1 MFITHHD
8 ALNTLLGSCS
18 QPFVAA
24 KITGEIILVNQAL
37 CELTGYTK
45 EELLQMTWT
54 ELTPAEWW
62 NSQTVCI
69 QELLSSLQ
77 PVKYK
82 KEYIHKD
89 GHRIPVELQLDA
101 MTDTEGN
108 LKYLYTF
115 ITDMTDRIEQERKFA
130 EDSFRKMFHASLNPT
145 LLTSLDDGRYIE
157 VNAAYLKLIGYE
169 REEVIGRTSHDTDT
183 WTSDETRPMLV
194 EMIKKDGKVSN
205 CEVSIRTK
213 SGEIAYILASI
224 NLLDIDGKKYAL
236 SSLNDITERKKLE
249 ERFEKA
255 FHSNSNAMAIVAW
268 PEGKLVDVNQAWLN
282 LFGFQKEQVIG
293 LTTTDLGFWDDIN
306 EKHQLYQTIR
316 EKKKLRD
323 YELTCR
329 ACDGSARTILISA
342 DFIEIDG
349 KEHLI
354 ISMTDITYYKR
365 LEREIA
371 RLDSL
376 NLIGEL
382 SAGVAHEI
390 RNPLTVVKGYLQY
403 FGGKSSEYKE
413 QFEALSNEIAHVET
427 IITDFLSLARNKTTV
442 LSNRSLNSII
452 EEVSPFIMADALK
465 KGVDIELNLGTIS
478 CFPLDD
484 KELKQ
489 LILNLVRNAV
499 EAVDG
504 KGKVTIETRMEDGN
518 VLISVSDTG
527 CGIPKEL
534 CDRIFDPFFTTKEKG
549 TGLGLS
555 ICASIVERHGGTIQ
569 VKSNEGQGTNFL
581 VRFALM

>member
-1 MFITHHD
+1 MIITQHD
-8 ALNTLLGSCS
+8 ALNTLLEACS

-62 NSQTVCI
+62 EKQAECI
-69 QELLSSLQ
+69 QELLGSLQ
-77 PVKYK
+77 PAKYK
-82 KEYIHKD
+82 NEYIHKD
-89 GHRIPVELQLDA
+89 GYRIPVELQLNI
-101 MTDTEGN
+101 MTNIEGN
-108 LKYLYTF
+108 SQYLYTF
-115 ITDMTDRIEQERKFA
+115 VT
-130 EDSFRKMFHASLNPT
+130 
-145 LLTSLDDGRYIE
+145 
-157 VNAAYLKLIGYE
+157 
-169 REEVIGRTSHDTDT
+169 
-183 WTSDETRPMLV
+183 
-194 EMIKKDGKVSN
+194 
-205 CEVSIRTK
+205 
-213 SGEIAYILASI
+213 
-224 NLLDIDGKKYAL
+224 
-236 SSLNDITERKKLE
+236 DITERKKLE
-249 ERFEKA
+249 ELFEKA
-255 FHSNSNAMAIVAW
+255 FHSNTNAMAITVW

-306 EKHQLYQTIR
+306 EKQQLYQTIQ
-316 EKKKLRD
+316 EKKKLRN
-323 YELTCR
+323 YEQTCR

-342 DFIEIDG
+342 DFIEIDC

-354 ISMTDITYYKR
+354 ISMTDITHYKR

-413 QFEALSNEIAHVET
+413 QFEALSNELAHVET
-427 IITDFLSLARNKTTV
+427 IITDFLSLARTKTTM
-442 LSNRSLNSII
+442 LTNRSLNSII

-465 KGVDIELNLGTIS
+465 KGVDIELNLGAIS
-478 CFPLDD
+478 CFSLDD

-518 VLISVSDTG
+518 VLLSVTDTG

-569 VKSNEGQGTNFL
+569 VQSDEGKGTSFL
-581 VRFALM
+581 VHFALM

>member
-1 MFITHHD
+1 MFITHNN
-8 ALNTLLGSCS
+8 ALNTLLESCS
-18 QPFVAA
+18 QPFAAA

-45 EELLQMTWT
+45 EELLQMAWT
-54 ELTPAEWW
+54 ELTPNEWW
-62 NSQTVCI
+62 NSQVECI
-69 QELLSSLQ
+69 QALLSSLQ
-77 PVKYK
+77 PVKYR
-82 KEYIHKD
+82 KEYLHKD
-89 GHRIPVELQLDA
+89 GHRISVEVQLNL
-101 MTDTEGN
+101 MTDAEGN
-108 LKYLYTF
+108 LKYIYTF
-115 ITDMTDRIEQERKFA
+115 ITDMTERMEQERKFA
-130 EDSFRKMFHASLNPT
+130 GASFRKMFHASLNPT
-145 LLTSLDDGRYIE
+145 LLTTLDDGRYIE
-157 VNAAYLKLIGYE
+157 VNSAYLQLIGYE
-169 REEVIGRTSHDTDT
+169 REEVIGRTSYDTGT
-183 WTSDETRPMLV
+183 WISDDTRPMLV
-194 EMIKKDGKVSN
+194 EMIRKDGKISN

-213 SGEIAYILASI
+213 SGEIAYVLASI
-224 NLLDIDGKKYAL
+224 SLIDMEGEKYAL
-236 SSLNDITERKKLE
+236 SSLSNITARKKLE

-268 PEGKLVDVNQAWLN
+268 PEGKLVDVNEAWLN

-293 LTTTDLGFWDDIN
+293 LTTTDLGFWDDID
-306 EKHQLYQTIR
+306 ERRQLYQKIQ
-316 EKKKLRD
+316 EKRKLRD
-323 YELTCR
+323 YEQTCR
-329 ACDGSARTILISA
+329 ACDGSARTILINS
-342 DFIEIDG
+342 DFIEIDD
-349 KEHLI
+349 ETHLI
-354 ISMTDITYYKR
+354 ISMTDITHYKR

-403 FGGKSSEYKE
+403 FGGKNHEYKE
-413 QFEALSNEIAHVET
+413 QFEALSNELAHVET

-442 LSNRSLNSII
+442 LSNRNLNSII
-452 EEVSPFIMADALK
+452 EEVFPFIMADALK

-484 KELKQ
+484 KEMKQ

-504 KGKVTIETRMEDGN
+504 KGQVTIETKMEDGN
-518 VLISVSDTG
+518 ILVSVTDTG

-534 CDRIFDPFFTTKEKG
+534 CGRIFDPFFTTKEKG

-569 VKSNEGQGTNFL
+569 VQSEEGQGTSFL